1 MLAYYVVVSWL
12 LLQAADVLFPAW
24 NIPESGI
31 RYVLYAA
38 ILGLPA
44 ALLFSWFY
52 DIGPDGLKRTP
63 PAETSVPLALRGRD
77 FALLGALV
85 LVMGAIVYGTFTD
98 LRSTGE
104 ATTTP
109 AETES
114 AFDTDAGPPLVA
126 VLPFAAEGAEADSA
140 LFADGIHDDL
150 LTQLSRLGSLR
161 VISRSSVQGYRNTDR
176 SARSIGRELGAG
188 IIVEGVV
195 RVLGSQLRMTAQL
208 VDARSGALLW
218 ADSYDRPLDTTNLFG
233 LQSDIA
239 ETIASRIG
247 AELTPEESLQ
257 LDLIPT
263 DSMAAYRAYRT
274 ATSGF
279 GSTTTKPEF
288 IEQLERAL
296 ELDPDFVQPM
306 AELAGAYALQATR
319 PTRDTQAQIERVETL
334 IDRLQDLA
342 PGSMELLYAQAY
354 YVYYVLKD
362 FSRALALADRA
373 LEKSPSNL
381 RLLQL
386 KSWIQNRAGD
396 LDGRAATLRR
406 MMVLDPMET
415 SFRRRLLATFYLQ
428 HRYDELW
435 AQMKPSDAMDD
446 GLAFNYAVLASRKQE
461 TIEARLLA
469 IEEIIGNWESLH
481 PWHRF
486 IIPFIRRDFAQA
498 LAVAEDVV
506 DPPHWPDRP
515 LEGRDSFEVLVHWA
529 AGNEEALQ
537 KLLTKARARA
547 TTLLEADPAL
557 AGDYFYRKSLVQLDA
572 LEGKVEA
579 TVRGVREL
587 ERESREDLAIRMG
600 DLNEYCSM
608 YAMVGQAA
616 EAVSCLRTALT
627 EPSFTESFLE
637 PWLPLYDP
645 VRESPEFQALLAE
658 L

>member
-1 MLAYYVVVSWL
+1 L
-12 LLQAADVLFPAW
+12 
-24 NIPESGI
+24 I
-31 RYVLYAA
+31 
-38 ILGLPA
+38 
-44 ALLFSWFY
+44 
-52 DIGPDGLKRTP
+52 
-63 PAETSVPLALRGRD
+63 
-77 FALLGALV
+77 
-85 LVMGAIVYGTFTD
+85 LVMGAIAYGAFTD
-98 LRSTGE
+98 LRSTRE
-104 ATTTP
+104 ATT
-109 AETES
+109 ALAHSERVVG
-114 AFDTDAGPPLVA
+114 TDAGPPIVA
-126 VLPFAAEGAEADSA
+126 VLPFAAEGAGGDSQF
-140 LFADGIHDDL
+140 FADGIHDDL
-150 LTQLSRLGSLR
+150 LAQLSRLGSLR
-161 VISRSSVQGYRNTDR
+161 VISRSSVQGYRDTDQ
-176 SARSIGRELGAG
+176 SAESIGQALGAG
-188 IIVEGVV
+188 MIVEGVV

-218 ADSYDRPLDTTNLFG
+218 ADSYDRPLDTTSLFG
-233 LQSDIA
+233 VQSEIA

-257 LDLIPT
+257 LALIPT

-274 ATSGF
+274 ATSEF
-279 GSTTTKPEF
+279 GGAMTKPEF
-288 IEQLERAL
+288 SEQLERAL

-306 AELAGAYALQATR
+306 AELVGVYALRATR
-319 PTRDTQAQIERVETL
+319 PTKDTEAQIERAETL

-342 PGSMELLYAQAY
+342 PGSVELLYAQAY

-362 FSRALALADRA
+362 YSRALALTDRA

-386 KSWIQNRAGD
+386 KSFIQNRAGD

-415 SFRRRLLATFYLQ
+415 SFRHRLLSTLYLQ
-428 HRYDELW
+428 HRYDEVW
-435 AQMKPSDAMDD
+435 AQMEPSDALDD
-446 GLAFNYAVLASRKQE
+446 GLAFNYAVLASRQQE
-461 TIEARLLA
+461 TIEARLRA
-469 IEEIIGNWESLH
+469 IEDIIGSRESAN

-486 IIPFIRRDFAQA
+486 LIPFIRRDFAQA
-498 LAVAEDVV
+498 LAVAEGVV

-537 KLLTKARARA
+537 KLLMKARARA
-547 TTLLEADPAL
+547 ATLLEADPAL
-557 AGDYFYRKSLVQLDA
+557 AGDYFYRKSLVGLDA

-587 ERESREDLAIRMG
+587 ERESRDDLAIRMG
-600 DLNEYCSM
+600 DLSEYCSM

-627 EPSFTESFLE
+627 EPSMTEPFLE

-645 VRESPEFQALLAE
+645 VRASPEFQALLAE